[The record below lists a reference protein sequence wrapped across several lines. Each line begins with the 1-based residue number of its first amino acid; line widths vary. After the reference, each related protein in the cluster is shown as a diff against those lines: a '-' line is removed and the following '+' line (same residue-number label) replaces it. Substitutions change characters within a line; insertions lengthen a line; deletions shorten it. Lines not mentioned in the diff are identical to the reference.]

1 MDKKKYRVLH
11 LMTGF
16 GGGISAFILN
26 KAEELANSDIE
37 FNVLTFDV
45 VSERFR
51 NAIENTGGKIY
62 KITNP
67 EENGQLKMIQD
78 YNQVLNH
85 FDREV
90 IIHSHFGMN
99 LVVPFYF
106 MSRLKKIKRFVIH
119 AHTGAPYRLND
130 RKRKL
135 NRFFAKEK
143 ISAGIKCSENT
154 FGMDSPKEDAILHI
168 PNSIDPNRY
177 LRLLQNEEELK
188 EELFGNEN
196 LGKKIIGHVGR
207 FHHVKNH
214 EFMIN
219 LIERLSKTDEKFLW
233 VFVGDGDLREEI
245 EEEVVRRNLSSFV
258 KFMGWQND
266 TSIFFKLFDLFV
278 LPSFYEGLPTV
289 AIESQAAG
297 TPVIL
302 SDRITNEVDL
312 DLDLV
317 KFLSLNHIEDWIK
330 TVQSSKFPSPS
341 VGTREKVLIEKK
353 FTNDMSAQ
361 LYKEFIEGK
370 IKSYTI

>member
-62 KITNP
+62 KITDP

-106 MSRLKKIKRFVIH
+106 MSRLKKIKRFIIH

-177 LRLLQNEEELK
+177 LRSLQNEEELK
-188 EELFGNEN
+188 EELFGKES

-219 LIERLSKTDEKFLW
+219 LIERLSKTDEEFLW

-297 TPVIL
+297 TPIIL
-302 SDRITNEVDL
+302 SDTITNEVDL
-312 DLDLV
+312 GLDLV